1 MNTDIIKT
9 YKRFD
14 KDMSY
19 LGFQY
24 EVGKEYDKYDG
35 IKFVGKGFIGWK
47 CPMKALDYCDIAECR
62 FA

>member
-19 LGFQY
+19 LGFKY
-24 EVGKEYDKYDG
+24 KVGKEYDVHDG
-35 IKFVGKGFIGWK
+35 IKFVGKGFIG
-47 CPMKALDYCDIAECR
+47 
-62 FA
+62 

>member
-19 LGFQY
+19 LDFQY
-24 EVGKEYDKYDG
+24 EVGKEYDVYDG
-35 IKFVGKGFIGWK
+35 IKFVGRDFIG
-47 CPMKALDYCDIAECR
+47 
-62 FA
+62 

>member
-19 LGFQY
+19 LGFKY
-24 EVGKEYDKYDG
+24 EVGKEYDVYDG
-35 IKFVGKGFIGWK
+35 IKFVGNGDIIN
-47 CPMKALDYCDIAECR
+47 MLNNTEIELDKD
-62 FA
+62 

>member
-24 EVGKEYDKYDG
+24 EVGKEYDVHDG
-35 IKFVGKGFIGWK
+35 IIFPQAGQI
-47 CPMKALDYCDIAECR
+47 CI
-62 FA
+62 